1 MGWRDASGSSERNDK
16 MTTVYLDC
24 PVCGERARLLDD
36 EIVIA
41 PCVEI
46 RCPKCGTL
54 WQIEGLIELG
64 SDEVE
69 DG

>member
-1 MGWRDASGSSERNDK
+1 